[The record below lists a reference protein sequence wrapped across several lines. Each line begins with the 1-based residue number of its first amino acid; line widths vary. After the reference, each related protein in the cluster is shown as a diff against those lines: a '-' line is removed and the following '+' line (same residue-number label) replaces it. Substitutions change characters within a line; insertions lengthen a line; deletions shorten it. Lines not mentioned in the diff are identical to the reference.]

1 MSAILA
7 AVSGNSNVAVNIGLQ
22 MLYTQPKV
30 RGGASSRD
38 DPTAPRARLS
48 FHPPPGLSL
57 SNSLSPLQSFEL
69 LLKRPE
75 ARLDGHFVKNTSASE
90 GVTVV
95 PELIL
100 REAMLELI
108 EGPSEAF
115 TTANLAELIRSK
127 NVSYTH
133 EQKIASDE
141 MVKTNREWTKAVVK
155 CVRARPFPERR
166 AKKKAVLLRR
176 I

>member
-1 MSAILA
+1 
-7 AVSGNSNVAVNIGLQ
+7 
-22 MLYTQPKV
+22 
-30 RGGASSRD
+30 
-38 DPTAPRARLS
+38 
-48 FHPPPGLSL
+48 
-57 SNSLSPLQSFEL
+57 
-69 LLKRPE
+69 
-75 ARLDGHFVKNTSASE
+75 VKNTSASE

-141 MVKTNREWTKAVVK
+141 MVKMNREWTKAVVK